1 LYGKGG
7 VMETEKILSGITK
20 ILIEVLD
27 NDSIVL
33 NKETTADDIEEWDS
47 LTHVQLIVAIE
58 KHFDIRFTS
67 TEIQEFRNVGD
78 MCETIKAKLE

>member
-1 LYGKGG
+1 
-7 VMETEKILSGITK
+7 METEKILSGITK

>member
-1 LYGKGG
+1 
-7 VMETEKILSGITK
+7 METEKILSGITK

-33 NKETTADDIEEWDS
+33 NKKTTADDIEEWDS

>member
-1 LYGKGG
+1 
-7 VMETEKILSGITK
+7 METEEILSDVTK

-27 NDSIVL
+27 NDSILL
-33 NKETTADDIEEWDS
+33 NKETTANDIEEWDS

-58 KHFDIRFTS
+58 KHFDIRFTT
-67 TEIQEFRNVGD
+67 TEIQNFRNVGD

>member
-1 LYGKGG
+1 
-7 VMETEKILSGITK
+7 METEKILSGITK

-58 KHFDIRFTS
+58 KHFDIRFTT
-67 TEIQEFRNVGD
+67 TEIQNFRNVGD